1 MENRIPL
8 KLLFLW
14 PFEANLMSFK
24 LVRIVLFPFVMTA
37 LLSGCGT
44 IVDSPNQMVSVQTPG
59 ATGARCDIH
68 AMNIHYVAYPP
79 QNIMIRRMQE
89 PLTVTCDAPG
99 NRSKTIVIRSRMN
112 GDSMGNF
119 FNLGLGVPYDQVS
132 GALYQYPD
140 VVTVDFTYA
149 AWSRPADMPGY
160 HAADGLSPYDVQYE
174 NMSPHDAIIS
184 PLKSVPLPYKKGDE
198 DTTFD
203 DLDSFDDGLGSD
215 DNFSSSPEDGQKR
228 HSFSPLQSPSQNMP
242 KAS

>member
-1 MENRIPL
+1 
-8 KLLFLW
+8 
-14 PFEANLMSFK
+14 MSFK
-24 LVRIVLFPFVMTA
+24 LVRIVLFSSVMTA

-149 AWSRPADMPGY
+149 ARPSPADMPGY
-160 HAADGLSPYDVQYE
+160 HAVDGLSPYDVQYE
-174 NMSPHDAIIS
+174 NMSPRDAIIS
-184 PLKSVPLPYKKGDE
+184 PLKSVPLPYKQMDE

-203 DLDSFDDGLGSD
+203 DLDFFEDGLGSD
-215 DNFSSSPEDGQKR
+215 DDSSSSLEDGQKG
-228 HSFSPLQSPSQNMP
+228 HSFSPLQTPLQNMP